1 MLLHT
6 DADTGVEVTNNVTIF
21 AILVIIHATC
31 HVSNQSPRPCH
42 ASLRHVKLR
51 GTRVR
56 RHGVRLLLRHCL
68 VLEGVR
74 CVDIS
79 TIDISTISM
88 VMVRCNIMDVLQALS
103 AFIKVTIMKLAG

>member
-1 MLLHT
+1 MSHQT
-6 DADTGVEVTNNVTIF
+6 
-21 AILVIIHATC
+21 
-31 HVSNQSPRPCH
+31 PRPCH

-74 CVDIS
+74 CVD
-79 TIDISTISM
+79 TVDIDDADFVYVSNIDM

-103 AFIKVTIMKLAG
+103 AFIKVTFLK

>member
-1 MLLHT
+1 MSHK
-6 DADTGVEVTNNVTIF
+6 
-21 AILVIIHATC
+21 
-31 HVSNQSPRPCH
+31 SPRPCH

-68 VLEGVR
+68 ALEGVR
-74 CVDIS
+74 CVD
-79 TIDISTISM
+79 TVDIDDVDFVDIFTISM